1 MSDFREF
8 PKMMVHPAHEPAVL
22 STIFPLGYKPREGER
37 ENPGRPERFPPITV
51 NDANQ
56 QEMYE
61 ARGYRVQGESSAEAF
76 DEAKSGKPAHY
87 AYDEYPKWLRIH
99 DDDVLVKSQA
109 EEHAL
114 LKYNAPKATEN
125 DPPKNKG
132 GRPKGS
138 GKSKTDHMAVTD

>member
-1 MSDFREF
+1 MSGFREF

-22 STIFPLGYKPREGER
+22 STIFPLGYKPKPGET
-37 ENPGRPERFPPITV
+37 ENPGRPERFPPVTV

-61 ARGYRVQGESSAEAF
+61 ARGYRAQGEGSEEAF

-99 DDDVLVKSQA
+99 DEDVLVKSQA

-114 LKYNAPKATEN
+114 MKYNTPKNEEA
-125 DPPKNKG
+125 PPKNKG

-138 GKSKTDHMAVTD
+138 GKKPTTDHMAVTD